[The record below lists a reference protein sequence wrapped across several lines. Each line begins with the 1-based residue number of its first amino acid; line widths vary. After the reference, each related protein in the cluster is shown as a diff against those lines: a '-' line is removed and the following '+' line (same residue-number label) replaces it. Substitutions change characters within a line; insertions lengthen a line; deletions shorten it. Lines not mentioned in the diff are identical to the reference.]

1 MKKLFFKC
9 ILLAAVLY
17 IPVVGMNIVADS
29 ANLFRSKMVRE
40 MGELLSAGNIVK
52 SPGDFDEGELQKVMI
67 SSDEFDCDTVVIG
80 SSSVL
85 YVPWEDGTYVAGLS
99 GSYLKDMIAVI
110 GILESENKLPKKVI
124 IGMDPW
130 NLKEDSGE
138 GRHTSIAKYADYE
151 LSVMRGE
158 PSETSKKYLR
168 SSDIGNL
175 LEKGGELFSFSYFQS
190 SLKLIMKAGIKG
202 IPSLV
207 KKEVVTL
214 SEEEA
219 LSVPA
224 LFPNLRRS
232 EVNFES
238 EYEMDNEA
246 FYYVAEHSIMYLGD
260 RYDDISKDNVE
271 LFDLMLKGLKEK
283 GIEVE
288 IYISAMYPV
297 LYDFI
302 EETGDYD
309 GVIKTEEKIREFAT
323 QYGFK
328 VCGSFDPDALGFSK
342 ADFSDV
348 FHLTPE
354 SGLKNYYIVLE

>member
-1 MKKLFFKC
+1 M
-9 ILLAAVLY
+9 LY

-29 ANLFRSKMVRE
+29 ANLFRGKMVRE
-40 MGELLSAGNIVK
+40 MGALLDGGNIVK
-52 SPGDFDEGELQKVMI
+52 SPGDFDEGELQKIMI
-67 SSDEFDCDTVVIG
+67 SSEAYDHDTVVIG

-110 GILESENKLPKKVI
+110 GILESENKLPSKII

-151 LSVMRGE
+151 LSVMKGE
-158 PSETSKKYLR
+158 PAEVSERYLK

-175 LEKGGELFSFSYFQS
+175 IEKGGELFSFSYFQS
-190 SLKLIMKAGIKG
+190 SLKLIMKTGING

-224 LFPNLRRS
+224 IYPDLRRS
-232 EVNFES
+232 EVNFET

-246 FYYVAEHSIMYLGD
+246 YYYVAEHSIMYLGD
-260 RYDDISKDNVE
+260 RYDEMSPDNVE
-271 LFDLMLKGLKEK
+271 LFDLMLKGLKDK

-288 IYISAMYPV
+288 IYVSAMYPV
-297 LYDFI
+297 LYEFI
-302 EETGDYD
+302 EESGDYE
-309 GVIKTEEKIREFAT
+309 GVPATEEKIRELASK
-323 QYGFK
+323 YGFK
-328 VCGSFDPDALGFSK
+328 VCGSFDPEALGFTK
-342 ADFSDV
+342 EDFSDV

>member
-1 MKKLFFKC
+1 MKKLFLKC
-9 ILLAAVLY
+9 LLLAAVLY

-29 ANLFRSKMVRE
+29 ANLFRGKMVKE
-40 MGELLSAGNIVK
+40 MGELLSAGNIVN
-52 SPGDFDEGELQKVMI
+52 SPGDFDEGDLQKIMI
-67 SSDEFDCDTVVIG
+67 SSDKYDYDTVVIG

-85 YVPWEDGTYVAGLS
+85 YVPWEEGTYVAGLS

-110 GILESENKLPKKVI
+110 GILESENKLPKKII

-151 LSVMRGE
+151 LSVMKGE
-158 PSETSKKYLR
+158 PAEKSEKFLK
-168 SSDIGNL
+168 SSDLGNL

-190 SLKLIMKAGIKG
+190 SLKLIMKTGIKG

-219 LSVPA
+219 FSVPA
-224 LFPNLRRS
+224 IYPNLRRS

-246 FYYVAEHSIMYLGD
+246 YYYVAEHSIMYLGD
-260 RYDDISKDNVE
+260 RYDEISEANVE
-271 LFDLMLKGLKEK
+271 LFDLMLKGLKDK

-288 IYISAMYPV
+288 IYVSAMYPV
-297 LYDFI
+297 LYEFI
-302 EETGDYD
+302 EESGDYE
-309 GVIKTEEKIREFAT
+309 GVIATEEKIRELASK
-323 QYGFK
+323 YGFK
-328 VCGSFDPDALGFSK
+328 VCGSFDPEALGFSK
-342 ADFSDV
+342 EDFSDV
-348 FHLTPE
+348 FHLTPD
-354 SGLKNYYIVLE
+354 SGLYNYYIVLE